1 MKLTK
6 VFKFN
11 FLILLGKY
19 KKLKILS
26 IEHRVGLPTKK
37 GVHNVVIVTGF
48 EPVTFGSNAPML

>member
-6 VFKFN
+6 VFEFN

-37 GVHNVVIVTGF
+37 KGPQCRHRNWI
-48 EPVTFGSNAPML
+48 